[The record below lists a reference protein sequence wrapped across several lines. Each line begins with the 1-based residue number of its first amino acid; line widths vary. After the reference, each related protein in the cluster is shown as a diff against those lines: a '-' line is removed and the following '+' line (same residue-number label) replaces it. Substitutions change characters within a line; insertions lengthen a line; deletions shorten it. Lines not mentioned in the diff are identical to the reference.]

1 MSFSISEIK
10 QAKERI
16 APYVVET
23 PLLRMPNL
31 DSFLGCQVYVKAECM
46 QTTGAF
52 KLRGAINKTLI
63 LSEEQRKIGVVSASS
78 GNHGR
83 GMAYAAKVLGGKAT
97 IVMPKT
103 APKLK
108 IEAIKALG
116 AEVVLCDISER
127 FEIAERIQKETGA
140 INVPPFNDEDIMAGQ
155 GTAGIEIATQCPEL
169 NKVIVPVSGGGLISG
184 IATAVKALA
193 PSIDV
198 YGAEPSA
205 LPRYSTSLAA
215 GKPVVVEQKPTVAD
229 ALASPRPGE
238 KCFPYVA
245 KNVTAVAAVDDEYM
259 LKAMKLMLTEGK
271 ILAEPSSCIGIG
283 AVMQGLI
290 KVTPEDKVCFFLSGG
305 NVSIEQIAR
314 LDNVTL

>member
-1 MSFSISEIK
+1 MGFSITEIK

-16 APYVVET
+16 APYIVET

-31 DSFLGCQVYVKAECM
+31 DSHLGCQVYVKAECM

-52 KLRGAINKTLI
+52 KLRGAMNKMLMLTD
-63 LSEEQRKIGVVSASS
+63 EQCKTGIVSASS

-83 GMAYAAKVLGGKAT
+83 GMAYAAKMLGGKAT
-97 IVMPKT
+97 IVMPTT

-108 IEAIKALG
+108 IEAIEALG

-127 FEIAERIQKETGA
+127 FTIAEKIQKETGA

-169 NKVIVPVSGGGLISG
+169 NKVIIPVSGGGLLSG
-184 IATAVKALA
+184 VATAIKELA
-193 PSIDV
+193 PTIEV
-198 YGAEPSA
+198 YGAEPAA
-205 LPRYSTSLAA
+205 LPRYTASLAA
-215 GKPVVVEQKPTVAD
+215 GEPVVVEQKPTIAD
-229 ALASPRPGE
+229 ALASPRPGD
-238 KCFPYVA
+238 KCFPHVA
-245 KNVTAVAAVDDEYM
+245 KTVDGIADVDDEYM
-259 LKAMKLMLTEGK
+259 LKGMKLMLTEGK

-283 AVMQGLI
+283 AVLQGLI
-290 KVTPEDKVCFFLSGG
+290 KVNPEDKVCFLLSGG

-314 LDNVTL
+314 LDEVTL